1 MENIERVP
9 ENAICE
15 SCKEL
20 IGNERACNVREI
32 DEITGEEIGPLY
44 WFHEDRI
51 VTGKQIGRA
60 HV

>member
-20 IGNERACNVREI
+20 IGNERECNGREI

-44 WFHEDRI
+44 WFHERCLNI
-51 VTGKQIGRA
+51 T
-60 HV
+60 